1 MRLARHYSVDWGDVM
16 GTIKRTEITIETHRM
31 LVIGKRGSLRQ
42 GWCTRCLKPV
52 GMIRLE
58 EAALAGVSLH
68 TIRQKAAAGRIHFTA
83 EGDSSSFIC
92 LNSLLE

>member
-1 MRLARHYSVDWGDVM
+1 M
-16 GTIKRTEITIETHRM
+16 GTTRRTEITIETHRM
-31 LVIGKRGSLRQ
+31 LVIGRRGSLLQ
-42 GWCTRCLKPV
+42 GWCARCTKQV

-68 TIRQKAAAGRIHFTA
+68 AICQKAVAGRIHFTA